1 MYNKYNNCEEL
12 HIDIPDSFIE
22 EMNVFNELFVNSQM
36 KMIKEI
42 LKMIKEKSVSEK
54 EGPSVEQIKNAIK
67 WCEDYNLPINEKCVF
82 LK

>member
-1 MYNKYNNCEEL
+1 
-12 HIDIPDSFIE
+12 
-22 EMNVFNELFVNSQM
+22 M

-54 EGPSVEQIKNAIK
+54 EGPSVEQITNAIK